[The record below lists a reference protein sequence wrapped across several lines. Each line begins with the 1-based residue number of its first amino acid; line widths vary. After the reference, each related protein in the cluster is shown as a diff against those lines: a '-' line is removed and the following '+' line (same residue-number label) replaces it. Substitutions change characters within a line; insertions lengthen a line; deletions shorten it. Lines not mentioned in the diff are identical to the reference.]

1 MDKQTLGRAVA
12 LSGKLEVVFV
22 ATADAD
28 GVPHVAAAEKLRL
41 LDDDCVAVKS
51 WYCPGTINNLQDNPN
66 IAIVV
71 WDKSSDHG
79 YQLLGVLEG
88 ADDLAIMD
96 GFASEVETKNP
107 LPEIE
112 KQLRVRVDKIVAF
125 RRTAH
130 SDVEE

>member
-1 MDKQTLGRAVA
+1 MDKETLSRAVA
-12 LSGKLEVVFV
+12 LSGELEVVFL

-28 GVPHVAAAEKLRL
+28 GVPHLAAAEKLKL
-41 LDDDCVAVKS
+41 LDDECVGVKS

-66 IAIVV
+66 VAIVI
-71 WDKSSDHG
+71 WDKNSDHG
-79 YQLLGVLEG
+79 YQLQGVLEG

-96 GFASEVETKNP
+96 GFSAEAEARNP

-125 RRTAH
+125 RRMAH

>member
-1 MDKQTLGRAVA
+1 MDKETLSQAVV
-12 LSGKLEVVFV
+12 LSGKLEFVLV

-28 GVPHVAAAEKLRL
+28 GVPHVAAAEKLKL
-41 LDDDCVAVKS
+41 LDDDCIAVKS

-66 IAIVV
+66 IAIVI
-71 WDKSSDHG
+71 WDKNSDHG
-79 YQLLGVLEG
+79 YQLQGVLEG

-96 GFASEVETKNP
+96 GFAAGVEMQNP

>member
-1 MDKQTLGRAVA
+1 MDKETLGRAVA
-12 LSGKLEVVFV
+12 LSGKLDFVFV

-28 GVPHVAAAEKLRL
+28 GVPHLAAAEKLRL
-41 LDDDCVAVKS
+41 LDDNCIAVKS

-71 WDKSSDHG
+71 WDRNSDNG

-88 ADDLAIMD
+88 ADDLTIMD
-96 GFASEVETKNP
+96 GFAAQVETKNP

-112 KQLRVRVDKIVAF
+112 KQLRVRVEKIVAF
-125 RRTAH
+125 RRMAH